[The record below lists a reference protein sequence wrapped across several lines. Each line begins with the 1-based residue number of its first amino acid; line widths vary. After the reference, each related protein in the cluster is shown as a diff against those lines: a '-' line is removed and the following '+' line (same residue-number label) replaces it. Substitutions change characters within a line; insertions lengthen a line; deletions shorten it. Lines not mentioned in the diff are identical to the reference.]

1 LGIST
6 PYPIEAEAN
15 RTMRNL
21 FLKIFLWFWVAFLIV
36 AVTLAAVTVIT
47 RSNETMIARLSLYLP
62 LEARRATE
70 IYEREGK
77 TGLRHH
83 FDQVIES
90 GAIEPYL
97 LDENW
102 KDVLGRNP
110 SARAVEFAKAASEDE
125 PLINIFTGQN
135 GFAAQQAIGASGQ
148 RYTTL
153 VVTRTPSIAK
163 LIRGLGF
170 RTLFGLLAILLVGGA
185 FCFWLARHIAGPVV
199 QLSEAAGR
207 IADGWLDT
215 RSDQSLRLRRD
226 EIGRLGLSFD
236 RMAERIESLV
246 RGQQRLLGY
255 VSHELRSPLAR
266 LSVAEGLL
274 RQCPPEERAEYL
286 DRIEL
291 EVEHLDQLIGQLLT
305 LARIDS
311 GADSSRKETVELS
324 SLIQEVAVDGNFEAQ
339 AKYCAVRVDSEGACT
354 TTGAREQLR
363 RAIENVVR
371 NAIRYTHP
379 STDVEITMRQQRAL
393 ALSRVVIQVR
403 DHGPGMPSEHL
414 EKIFLP
420 FYRVPTIHGE
430 PVGGAGLGLAITER
444 IVRMYG
450 GSVSATN
457 SPDGGLIVKLELS
470 LIE

>member
-1 LGIST
+1 
-6 PYPIEAEAN
+6 
-15 RTMRNL
+15 MKNL
-21 FLKIFLWFWVAFLIV
+21 FLKIFLWFWMTFLIV
-36 AVTLAAVTVIT
+36 AVTLATVMVIT

-62 LEARRATE
+62 LEARHAAD

-77 TGLRHH
+77 AGLRRH
-83 FDQVIES
+83 FDQIVAS
-90 GAIEPYL
+90 GAVSPYL

-102 KDVLGRNP
+102 KDVLDRNP
-110 SARAVEFAKAASEDE
+110 PVPAVEFAKAVRGDK
-125 PLINIFTGQN
+125 PLISIFTDQH
-135 GFAAQQAIGASGQ
+135 GFAAQQAIGTSGR

-153 VVTRTPSIAK
+153 VVTRTPSIAD

-170 RTLFGLLAILLVGGA
+170 STLFGLLAILLIGGV

-207 IADGWLDT
+207 IADGWLNT
-215 RSDQSLRLRRD
+215 RSDQSIRLRRD
-226 EIGRLGLSFD
+226 EIGRLGMSFD
-236 RMAERIESLV
+236 RMAERIEALV
-246 RGQQRLLGY
+246 RGQQRLFGD

-274 RQCPPEERAEYL
+274 RQCPPEERMEYL
-286 DRIEL
+286 DRIAL

-305 LARIDS
+305 LARIDG
-311 GADSSRKETVELS
+311 GADLGRKERVELS

-339 AKYCAVRVDSEGACT
+339 AKCCVVRVDSSDFCT
-354 TTGAREQLR
+354 ATGAREQLR

-379 STDVEITMRQQRAL
+379 STDVEITMSKQCVSLPSA
-393 ALSRVVIQVR
+393 VIQVR
-403 DHGPGMPSEHL
+403 DHGPGVPGEHL

-420 FYRVPTIHGE
+420 FYRVPPMNGE
-430 PVGGAGLGLAITER
+430 QAGGAGLGLAITER

-450 GSVSATN
+450 GSVIAAN
-457 SPDGGLIVKLELS
+457 APGGGLVVELELP

>member
-1 LGIST
+1 
-6 PYPIEAEAN
+6 
-15 RTMRNL
+15 MRNL
-21 FLKIFLWFWVAFLIV
+21 FLKIFLWFWLTFLIV
-36 AVTLAAVTVIT
+36 GMTLVVVVVIT

-62 LEARRATE
+62 LEGKLASN

-83 FDQVIES
+83 FDQITES
-90 GAIEPYL
+90 GTVSVEPYL
-97 LDENW
+97 FDENW

-110 SARAVEFAKAASEDE
+110 SARAIEFAKAAREDS
-125 PLINIFTGQN
+125 PLINKFTGQN
-135 GFAAQQAIGASGQ
+135 GFAAQQVIGSSGH
-148 RYTTL
+148 RYTIL
-153 VVTRTPSIAK
+153 AVTHTPSVAD

-170 RTLFGLLAILLVGGA
+170 NTLFGLFAILLVGGL
-185 FCFWLARHIAGPVV
+185 FCFWLARHIANPIV

-215 RSDQSLRLRRD
+215 RSKQSVRLRRD
-226 EIGRLGLSFD
+226 EIGRLGVSFD
-236 RMAERIESLV
+236 RMAGRIESLV
-246 RGQQRLLGY
+246 HGQQRLFGD

-286 DRIEL
+286 DRIAL

-311 GADSSRKETVELS
+311 GADSGHKESVELS
-324 SLIQEVAVDGNFEAQ
+324 SLIQEVAVDGNFEAR
-339 AKYCAVRVDSEGACT
+339 AKYCSVLVDSVDVCT

-371 NAIRYTHP
+371 NAIRYTEP
-379 STDVEITMRQQRAL
+379 GTGVEITIRKQYAP
-393 ALSRVVIQVR
+393 ALSRAVIQVR
-403 DHGPGMPSEHL
+403 DHGPGVSSEHL

-420 FYRVPTIHGE
+420 FYRIPTINGD
-430 PVGGAGLGLAITER
+430 PTGGAGLGLAITER
-444 IVRMYG
+444 IVRTYG
-450 GSVSATN
+450 GSVGAAN
-457 SPDGGLIVKLELS
+457 APDGGLIVNLEL
-470 LIE
+470 LLTD

>member
-1 LGIST
+1 MKS
-6 PYPIEAEAN
+6 
-15 RTMRNL
+15 L
-21 FLKIFLWFWVAFLIV
+21 FLKIFLWFWMAFVIV
-36 AVTLAAVTVIT
+36 GVTLATVVAIT
-47 RSNETMIARLSLYLP
+47 RSNETMLAKASLFLP
-62 LEARRATE
+62 LEVRQAAD

-77 TGLRHH
+77 TGLQHH
-83 FDQVIES
+83 FDHIMATGS
-90 GAIEPYL
+90 ADAYL

-102 KDVLGRNP
+102 KDVSGRNP
-110 SARAVEFAKAASEDE
+110 PAHAIEFARGAREDG
-125 PLINIFTGQN
+125 PLFSKFIGWN
-135 GFAAQQAIGASGQ
+135 GLAAQQVIGTSGQ
-148 RYTTL
+148 RYTML
-153 VVTRTPSIAK
+153 VVFSARSVFG

-170 RTLFGLLAILLVGGA
+170 KTLFGLLAILLVGGP
-185 FCFWLARHIAGPVV
+185 FCCWLANHIANPIV

-215 RSDQSLRLRRD
+215 RSDQSIRLRRD
-226 EIGRLGLSFD
+226 EIGRLGVSFD

-246 RGQQRLLGY
+246 QGQQRLFGD

-286 DRIEL
+286 DRIAL

-311 GADSSRKETVELS
+311 ASDSSHKEKVELS

-339 AKYCAVRVDSEGACT
+339 ARCCTVKVDSEELCT

-371 NAIRYTHP
+371 NAIRYTQP
-379 STDVEITMRQQRAL
+379 STDVEITIRKQCAP
-393 ALSRVVIQVR
+393 AISSAVIQVR
-403 DHGPGMPSEHL
+403 DHGPGVSSEHL

-420 FYRVPTIHGE
+420 FYRIAPTNGE
-430 PVGGAGLGLAITER
+430 PAGGTGLGLAITER

-450 GSVSATN
+450 GTVSAAN
-457 SPDGGLIVKLELS
+457 ALDGGLVVNLEFSLS
-470 LIE
+470 E

>member
-1 LGIST
+1 
-6 PYPIEAEAN
+6 
-15 RTMRNL
+15 MRNL
-21 FLKIFLWFWVAFLIV
+21 FLKIFLWFWMTFLIV
-36 AVTLAAVTVIT
+36 AVTLAAVTAIT

-62 LEARRATE
+62 LEAGHAAD

-83 FDQVIES
+83 FDQIIES
-90 GAIEPYL
+90 GSLAPYL
-97 LDENW
+97 LDEDW

-110 SARAVEFAKAASEDE
+110 PAQAMELAKTARVDVPVISKLS
-125 PLINIFTGQN
+125 GWN
-135 GFAAQQAIGASGQ
+135 GFAAQQAIGASGH
-148 RYTTL
+148 RYTML
-153 VVTRTPSIAK
+153 VVTRAPSAND

-170 RTLFGLLAILLVGGA
+170 KTLFGLFGILLVGGA

-215 RSDQSLRLRRD
+215 RSEQSIRLRHD
-226 EIGRLGLSFD
+226 EIGRLGGSFD

-246 RGQQRLLGY
+246 RGQQRLFGD

-286 DRIEL
+286 DRIAL

-311 GADSSRKETVELS
+311 GTDSSRKESVELS

-339 AKYCAVRVDSEGACT
+339 AKYCSVRVDSMDVCT

-371 NAIRYTHP
+371 NAIRYTRHR
-379 STDVEITMRQQRAL
+379 TDVEITIRKECAPAPPRA
-393 ALSRVVIQVR
+393 VIQVR
-403 DHGPGMPSEHL
+403 DYGPGVSSEHL

-420 FYRVPTIHGE
+420 FYRISAIDGE
-430 PVGGAGLGLAITER
+430 PAGGAGLGLAITER

-457 SPDGGLIVKLELS
+457 ALDGGLIVNLELS
-470 LIE
+470 LNESE